1 MALMKQT
8 IKKNHIHFDNE
19 EEEEVPPAEEI
30 KEDSK
35 DSNTTNYP
43 HELTNIFNSDKRQ
56 TVLLSAT
63 LTKVFFFI

>member
-19 EEEEVPPAEEI
+19 EEEEEKEVPPVE
-30 KEDSK
+30 KPVEDLNSTK
-35 DSNTTNYP
+35 YQ
-43 HELTNIFNSDKRQ
+43 HELTNVFNSDKRQ

-63 LTKVFFFI
+63 LTKVDIF